1 MKASRTLLFI
11 LAVFL
16 LLGISWLFFPAEGI
30 ALGKLNL
37 RFPSYAQDKMGPDTE
52 LNVDSVLENVNQS
65 FEMSVSETLLD
76 SLDFYRDYLTVNPNR
91 IHLPNNDFTYF
102 DEMFYAMER
111 AQQDKKVYRVMH
123 YGDSQIEMDRISS
136 VLRQR
141 LQEMFGGSGP
151 GMISAVK
158 RIFSISINQ
167 NYSGNLVRYALVGD
181 STSHKASHSRYGVM
195 TQFCQTSGQS
205 TVSFS
210 KSNNS
215 QAYDRAKEI
224 SRVSVLLG
232 NNSEGFRVSLKA
244 EDYVG
249 ETKTCPA
256 KSSITLLTWE
266 LPHSVEKGTITF
278 QGSAE
283 IYAIMLDG
291 NYGVAVDNDALR
303 GCSGTIFTRINK
315 SLMAESLAAIDTKL
329 IILQFGGNRTPI
341 INNSKQIS
349 SYMSELDRQIKYFQ
363 EAAPQATILFIGPAD
378 MGKSYNGK
386 MGSYKCMVELND
398 SIKGMAL
405 RNNVAYWDMFHVMG
419 GEGSM
424 AQYVKHKP
432 PLGSPD
438 HIHFTF
444 LGAQEMGSNLAKSLI
459 IYHDFYA
466 LRQRLNDDAML
477 KEFMDKDP
485 ELIEQEKEARKNKF
499 EPTKFYI
506 E

>member
-1 MKASRTLLFI
+1 MKTSRTLLFI

-16 LLGISWLFFPAEGI
+16 LLGISWFFFPAEGI
-30 ALGKLNL
+30 AVGQKSL
-37 RFPSYAQDKMGPDTE
+37 RFPSYAQDKLGPDE
-52 LNVDSVLENVNQS
+52 VVDVDAVRENVTKS

-91 IHLPNNDFTYF
+91 IHLPNNDYTYF
-102 DEMFYAMER
+102 DSMFYLMER
-111 AQQDKKVYRVMH
+111 AQTDHKVYRVMH
-123 YGDSQIEMDRISS
+123 YGDSQIEMDRITS

-167 NYSGNLVRYALVGD
+167 SYSGSLVRYALVSD
-181 STSHKASHSRYGVM
+181 STSHKASHGRYGIM
-195 TQFCQTSGQS
+195 TQFCQTNGQT

-210 KSNNS
+210 KTNNT
-215 QAYDRAKEI
+215 QAYDKVKEI
-224 SRVSVLLG
+224 SRVSVLFG
-232 NNSEGFRVSLKA
+232 NNSEGFKATLKSG
-244 EDYVG
+244 DYLG

-256 KSSITLLTWE
+256 KSTASMITWE
-266 LPHSVEKGTITF
+266 LPQSVEKGVITF

-283 IYAIMLDG
+283 IYGIMLDG
-291 NYGVAVDNDALR
+291 DYGVAVDNDALR

-315 SLMAESLAAIDTKL
+315 PLMKESFELTDTRL

-341 INNSKQIS
+341 IHNSNQIS
-349 SYMSELDRQIKYFQ
+349 SYMRELDKQIKYFQ
-363 EAAPQATILFIGPAD
+363 EVAPQATLLFIGPAD
-378 MGKSYNGK
+378 MSKSYNGK
-386 MGSYKCMVELND
+386 MGSYKCMTELND
-398 SIKGMAL
+398 SIKAMAL
-405 RNNVAYWDMFHVMG
+405 SNNVAYWDMFHVMG

-424 AQYVKHKP
+424 VQYVKHKP

-459 IYHDFYA
+459 IYHDFYEMRKRIGDDGT
-466 LRQRLNDDAML
+466 LR
-477 KEFMDKDP
+477 EFMNKDR

-499 EPTKFYI
+499 EPTKFYN